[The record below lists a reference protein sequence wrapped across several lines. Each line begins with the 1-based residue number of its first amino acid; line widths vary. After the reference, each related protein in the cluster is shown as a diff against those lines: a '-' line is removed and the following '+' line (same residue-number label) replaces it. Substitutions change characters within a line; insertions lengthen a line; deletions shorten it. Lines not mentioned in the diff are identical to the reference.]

1 MNKKYIVR
9 LTSAE
14 QEQLE
19 QLVRKG
25 KTVAYKIRH
34 AHILLS
40 VDSGGLCWSDEQAAT
55 AFHCDINTVRNIRQR
70 FVESGLESA
79 LNHKKQV
86 ILSRKPLLDGA
97 GEARLIALGC
107 SRPPEGYDHWTLK
120 LLSDKLIELKVVTSI
135 SGQTVHRVLKKMNSS
150 HICASVG
157 VFRQSKMRI
166 S

>member
-1 MNKKYIVR
+1 MNKRYIVR

-14 QEQLE
+14 REQLE

-25 KTVAYKIRH
+25 KTAAYKIRH

-40 VDSGGLCWSDEQAAT
+40 VDADGLCWSDEQTRAA
-55 AFHCDINTVRNIRQR
+55 FRCNSNTIHNIRQR
-70 FVESGLESA
+70 FVESGLEAA
-79 LNHKKQV
+79 LHRKKQV

-107 SRPPEGYDHWTLK
+107 SSPPEGYGHWTLK
-120 LLSDKLIELKVVTSI
+120 LLSDKLVELKVVPSI

-150 HICASVG
+150 HICAPVG
-157 VFRQSKMRI
+157 VFRRSKMRI